1 MSMSR
6 IDGGKMAEE
15 WPAPDR
21 LVMMQQLGIIGQ
33 PSG

>member
-6 IDGGKMAEE
+6 IEEGKMAEE

-21 LVMMQQLGIIGQ
+21 LGMMQQLGVIGQ

>member
-1 MSMSR
+1 ME
-6 IDGGKMAEE
+6 GGKMVEE

-21 LVMMQQLGIIGQ
+21 LGMMQQLGVMEQ